1 MVFAT
6 SVIADEVVI
15 VYLDENSETQTLTID
30 VNSSDADNALAATLI
45 LEDVKTHI
53 LEGVNKFTV
62 ILDGKEDLQIIADAV
77 AAKAPDNATAIAVRN
92 TILGVSP
99 FPGGRSIE
107 RTAQQPDASPAPV
120 ATPPYLFESHCFHSV
135 ATNQGYEK

>member
-1 MVFAT
+1 MKRFILSGLMVFAT

-15 VYLDENSETQTLTID
+15 VYLDENSGTQTLAID

-45 LEDVKTHI
+45 LEGVKTHT

-77 AAKAPDNATAIAVRN
+77 AAKAPDDVTATAVRN

-99 FPGGRSIE
+99 FVDGRSIQ
-107 RTAQQPDASPAPV
+107 RTAQ
-120 ATPPYLFESHCFHSV
+120 
-135 ATNQGYEK
+135 

>member
-1 MVFAT
+1 MLNGINKADKWIKRFILSELMVFAT

-45 LEDVKTHI
+45 LEGVKTHI

-62 ILDGKEDLQIIADAV
+62 ILDGKEYLQIIADAV

-99 FPGGRSIE
+99 FVNGCSIQ
-107 RTAQQPDASPAPV
+107 RTAQ
-120 ATPPYLFESHCFHSV
+120 
-135 ATNQGYEK
+135 

>member
-1 MVFAT
+1 MLNGVNKADKWIKRIILSELMVFAT
-6 SVIADEVVI
+6 SVIEDEVVI

-30 VNSSDADNALAATLI
+30 LNSSDADNALAATLI
-45 LEDVKTHI
+45 LGGVKTHI

-77 AAKAPDNATAIAVRN
+77 AAKAPDNAMAIAVRN

-99 FPGGRSIE
+99 FVDGRSIQ
-107 RTAQQPDASPAPV
+107 RTAQ
-120 ATPPYLFESHCFHSV
+120 
-135 ATNQGYEK
+135 